1 MMELD
6 VLHNRIGQLLVNA
19 GPKNSRK
26 LIVFAALSSE
36 GDSCEYEYD
45 YVDADGLEDW
55 FIPDKNASYDLR
67 LLLVELRE
75 YYIKNN
81 LTNGLPVWSKCKI
94 VVDLE
99 TMKIN
104 IDFKYED

>member
-1 MMELD
+1 MELD
-6 VLHNRIGQLLVNA
+6 ILHNKIGQLLVDA
-19 GPKNSRK
+19 SPKK
-26 LIVFAALSSE
+26 AYKIIVCATLSLE

-45 YVDADGLEDW
+45 YVDKEGHQDW

-67 LLLVELRE
+67 LLLVELRN

-81 LTNGLPVWSKCKI
+81 LTNGLPAWSGCKI
-94 VVDLE
+94 IVDLE